1 MKKELSYILRT
12 MLSLIAVYVAIQT
25 YNKVT
30 AAPEEHITVAE
41 ELGIYPEKE
50 VIYLDCFKPVVA
62 ERYVIEGPEVA
73 NEDEIEEELLP
84 DIELIA
90 RAVEAEAENQ
100 NLMGKRLVAAVIL
113 NRLGSDRFP
122 DDVKSVIYQKNQ
134 FSVVSSGR
142 INRVTPSEDSIKAAK
157 LEIEDRSDSD
167 ILFFSA
173 GGYNKYCKPGYK
185 YGDHYFGY

>member
-1 MKKELSYILRT
+1 MKKELSYLVR
-12 MLSLIAVYVAIQT
+12 MLMSLVAIYVAIQM

-30 AAPEEHITVAE
+30 AAPEKCITVAE
-41 ELGIYPEKE
+41 ELGIQPVKE
-50 VIYLDCFKPVVA
+50 VIYLDAFQPTVA
-62 ERYVIEGPEVA
+62 ERYVIEGPEV
-73 NEDEIEEELLP
+73 IEEEEEELPP

-113 NRLGSDRFP
+113 NRVGSDRFP

-167 ILFFSA
+167 IVFFSA